1 MPALMTCG
9 VVSESV
15 LVCVTVCH
23 CVDGHID
30 VCISV
35 SIWGG
40 GYLCA
45 DFIGSSILRM
55 IWVAFNLLGPETAS
69 STSSLVGHCMGKWT
83 RAP

>member
-1 MPALMTCG
+1 MCVLREEYPMPALMTCG

-35 SIWGG
+35 SIGG
-40 GYLCA
+40 GTCVLT
-45 DFIGSSILRM
+45 
-55 IWVAFNLLGPETAS
+55 LLEVPS
-69 STSSLVGHCMGKWT
+69 
-83 RAP
+83 